1 MTDNLKKLTDEE
13 KKEII
18 KSRYSDSELFKRV
31 LELTVKKMEENP
43 YCRKILEGANYYTDD
58 RPSDFDAHGFYLE
71 DIYVG
76 KPSWGPS
83 GHCTKE
89 RYQFDKDGDENING
103 THDAVYI
110 NEETLKFFMVGAIK
124 KLNIDIPLEKE
135 ILDDAKFEE
144 FCSLPKTSEDY
155 YKKTKSSYILS
166 LYNYHKF
173 QEEIE
178 KMKNNEEFVN
188 YLSDVLLNT
197 VAHECSHANQM
208 NNDKEWEAQN
218 SCALPFNT
226 SEDRENFV
234 NKMREI
240 KQEVD
245 FEKQLS
251 GRSSEVIAEAGVMA
265 HSYVV
270 MLLVVDDRR
279 VIDDVNSTY
288 EPRCDISKIN
298 PDMKKI
304 RAVDENGN
312 YTQEAIKEQQRIARE
327 IVSGVCKKLGCYQM
341 NLVQK
346 ITNCDT
352 VPEVD
357 YNCDETFSD
366 IKSSYQEYIFGTIDE
381 YIKAIPAP
389 GLSKERQ
396 EQLKKAVKDRSTNTI
411 DNPAPKLSPQIK
423 SEIKKEK
430 ILAYKSVKKELGRAR
445 NMLPKKQEPQQTNN
459 NQKTIINNNKTTLVT
474 DFNNGQEL

>member
-1 MTDNLKKLTDEE
+1 MKLTDDE

-18 KSRYSDSELFKRV
+18 KSRYSEDDFLKRI
-31 LELTVKKMEENP
+31 LELTVKKMENNP

-58 RPSDFDAHGFYLE
+58 RPSDFDARGFYLE

-110 NEETLKFFMVGAIK
+110 NEDTFKFFIVGAIK

-135 ILDDAKFEE
+135 IPDDVKFEE
-144 FCSLPKTSEDY
+144 FCSLPKTFEDA

-173 QEEIE
+173 QEEIGNL
-178 KMKNNEEFVN
+178 KDNEELVN

-208 NNDKEWEAQN
+208 NNGMEWEAQN
-218 SCALPFNT
+218 SCALPFDT
-226 SEDRENFV
+226 PKEREEFV
-234 NKMREI
+234 NKMAAQ
-240 KQEVD
+240 KHVVD
-245 FEKQLS
+245 CEKQLS
-251 GRSSEVIAEAGVMA
+251 GRSSEVVAEAGVMA
-265 HSYVV
+265 HSYVA
-270 MLLVVDDRR
+270 MLLAIGDKRA
-279 VIDDVNSTY
+279 IDEVNSTY

-312 YTQEAIKEQQRIARE
+312 YTLEAIKEQQRIARE
-327 IVSGVCKKLGCYQM
+327 IFSGVCEKYGAYQM
-341 NLVQK
+341 GKVQEK
-346 ITNCDT
+346 TKCSE
-352 VPEVD
+352 VPNVD
-357 YNCDETFSD
+357 YNCDEAFTD
-366 IKSSYQEYIFGTIDE
+366 IKSSYQEYIFGPIDE
-381 YIKAIPAP
+381 YIKAIPEP
-389 GLSKERQ
+389 GLSDERKAELKEFAENRKSKTN
-396 EQLKKAVKDRSTNTI
+396 KKTI
-411 DNPAPKLSPQIK
+411 DNPMPKLSIQAK
-423 SEIKKEK
+423 EEIKKEK
-430 ILAYKSVKKELGRAR
+430 HAKSEVAR
-445 NMLPKKQEPQQTNN
+445 VRGMLPSQHDNKSGTTKRVSGKSKNN
-459 NQKTIINNNKTTLVT
+459 TSVDDSFTL
-474 DFNNGQEL
+474 